1 MHHKPLTKK
10 SANKKR
16 LLYWK
21 RRRSIECD
29 TFRPSVRRSSHR
41 LVLLLDG
48 SCEEAGE
55 DDADELEEGDPAADA
70 ADRGNVVADQLLE
83 RVQAAP
89 DIDDFRHL
97 DERKD
102 KANYMCSCGAPHH
115 KVRYKFTSL
124 QSREK
129 VLVRGCE
136 KFLPEVSSLIRCA
149 SLFGY
154 FGSLF
159 C

>member
-1 MHHKPLTKK
+1 MRHV
-10 SANKKR
+10 S
-16 LLYWK
+16 
-21 RRRSIECD
+21 
-29 TFRPSVRRSSHR
+29 SVRRSSHR

-102 KANYMCSCGAPHH
+102 KANYM
-115 KVRYKFTSL
+115 
-124 QSREK
+124 
-129 VLVRGCE
+129 
-136 KFLPEVSSLIRCA
+136 
-149 SLFGY
+149 
-154 FGSLF
+154 
-159 C
+159 